1 MRSKFLV
8 ILPLKKK
15 VLDDGM
21 AELVVMGISCG
32 KNKENM
38 CLWTGFWV
46 KIVMQHYI
54 GGEKSLKENL
64 KGKKSESFPI
74 FKDQ

>member
-1 MRSKFLV
+1 
-8 ILPLKKK
+8 
-15 VLDDGM
+15 M
-21 AELVVMGISCG
+21 AELVVMGVSCG

-54 GGEKSLKENL
+54 GSDKSLKENL

-74 FKDQ
+74 FKDQWIMIIVQSHRRRVQL